1 MVQFNDISN
10 IQYNKKKYSVIKVQY
25 KGDTIPIV
33 LDNSIY
39 NKIKNYD
46 KNWLIAPSG
55 SVYTMQD
62 NKMLYLHEIV
72 YILHNEKKNR
82 YPIVHLNKIG
92 LDNRIEN
99 LIEDAKNKQIKKN
112 LNKKTRTIKLENIN
126 VDTIPSFVWYL
137 KSDDSHGERF
147 QVDLGDL
154 KWKTTSC
161 DKLSLKY
168 KLEEAKKFL
177 RQYKQRNPEEFM
189 KNSMNSDMNT
199 NGIELKKSF
208 FKIINRV
215 GMNYQC
221 NINDYTSELLKSD
234 EVGLSR
240 TEKKLLK
247 EFDMD
252 SNITTYDRFKNLE

>member
-1 MVQFNDISN
+1 MVKFDDITN
-10 IQYNKKKYSVIKVQY
+10 IQYNKKKYTVIKVQY
-25 KGDTIPIV
+25 KGNTVPIV
-33 LDNSIY
+33 LDASIY

-46 KNWLIAPSG
+46 KNWLISPSG

-72 YILHNEKKNR
+72 YILHHEKKNK
-82 YPIVHLNKIG
+82 YPLVHLNKIS

-99 LIEDAKNKQIKKN
+99 LIEDGKNKQIKKN
-112 LNKKTRTIKLENIN
+112 LNKKSRTIQLENIN
-126 VDTIPSFVWYL
+126 VEKIPSFVWYL

-177 RQYKQRNPEEFM
+177 RQYKTRKPEEFM
-189 KNSMNSDMNT
+189 KNSMNSDLNAD
-199 NGIELKKSF
+199 GIQCKKDF
-208 FKIINRV
+208 YKILNRV
-215 GMNYQC
+215 GMNYEC
-221 NINDYTSELLKSD
+221 NINDNTSELLKSD
-234 EVGLSR
+234 ESGLTR
-240 TEKKLLK
+240 IEKKLLK

-252 SNITTYDRFKNLE
+252 SSITTYDRLKMLN

>member
-1 MVQFNDISN
+1 MVQFNDVTN

-25 KGDTIPIV
+25 KGDMIPIV

-46 KNWLIAPSG
+46 KNWLISPAG

-72 YILHNEKKNR
+72 YILHNEKKNK
-82 YPIVHLNKIG
+82 YPLVHLNKIG

-112 LNKKTRTIKLENIN
+112 LNKKSRTIQLENIN
-126 VDTIPSFVWYL
+126 VDKIPSFVWYL

-177 RQYKQRNPEEFM
+177 RQYKTRKPEEFM
-189 KNSMNSDMNT
+189 KNSMNSDLNT
-199 NGIELKKSF
+199 HGIQCKKDF
-208 FKIINRV
+208 YKIINRV
-215 GMNYQC
+215 GMNYEC
-221 NINDYTSELLKSD
+221 NINDNTSEILKCD
-234 EVGLSR
+234 ESGLSR

-252 SNITTYDRFKNLE
+252 SNITTYERFKEI

>member
-1 MVQFNDISN
+1 MVQFNDVSN

-25 KGDTIPIV
+25 KGHTVPIV
-33 LDNSIY
+33 LDTGIY

-46 KNWLIAPSG
+46 KNWLISPNG
-55 SVYTMQD
+55 SVYTLQD

-72 YILHNEKKNR
+72 YILHNEKKNK
-82 YPIVHLNKIG
+82 YPLVHLNKIG

-99 LIEDAKNKQIKKN
+99 LIEDAKNKQVKKN
-112 LNKKTRTIKLENIN
+112 LNKKARTIQLDNIN
-126 VDTIPSFVWYL
+126 VDKIPSFVWYL
-137 KSDDSHGERF
+137 KEDQSHGERF

-189 KNSMNSDMNT
+189 KNSMNSDLNA
-199 NGIELKKSF
+199 NGIQCKKDF
-208 FKIINRV
+208 YKILNRV
-215 GMNYQC
+215 GMNYEC
-221 NINDYTSELLKSD
+221 NINDNTSELLKQD
-234 EVGLSR
+234 ESGLSR
-240 TEKKLLK
+240 IEKKLLK

-252 SNITTYDRFKNLE
+252 SDITTYDRLKNLE